1 MAQKI
6 ENWQFPVEGISGKNG
21 QGYSAFLESA
31 EKEKKSKEDI
41 IDRINER
48 NKFLEIEEAKL
59 AMLIEDSAS
68 KAEDIEQQQKMVDNI
83 NDEVMELSKKIPGIE
98 KKVDLHLKGDKA
110 AQNMLE
116 RFKPNIEN

>member
-6 ENWQFPVEGISGKNG
+6 ENWQFPVEGTSGKNG

-48 NKFLEIEEAKL
+48 TKFLEIEEAKL
-59 AMLIEDSAS
+59 AMLKEDPASTAAEIE
-68 KAEDIEQQQKMVDNI
+68 EQQKMVYEI

-98 KKVDLHLKGDKA
+98 KKVDLPLLTFIKIG
-110 AQNMLE
+110 
-116 RFKPNIEN
+116 